1 MDNILNKTGLIL
13 LLSNPY
19 TELAT
24 NKIMEL
30 VNDLKNNNT
39 STILYEFNSYEKW
52 YELNSKKETLKK
64 SKIYLEQ
71 KSYLEDICYITR
83 NYKALYDIQYL
94 IIDGL
99 QEISTMTK
107 YELGR
112 LDIIS
117 IIIKQLK
124 ELAQELNISVIAT
137 APSSANIDEVEKDKH
152 KVLSYFWKAATAK
165 DYVDKIILLEKE
177 WKNENRI

>member
-1 MDNILNKTGLIL
+1 MNNETIINSKTGTLTIL
-13 LLSNPY
+13 LADPV

-52 YELNSKKETLKK
+52 YELNSKKEKLKK

-71 KSYLEDICYITR
+71 KSYLEKICYITR
-83 NYKALYDIQYL
+83 NYKAPYDIQYL

-124 ELAQELNISVIAT
+124 ELAQELNISIIAT
-137 APSSANIDEVEKDKH
+137 APTKPKIYELNSDKS
-152 KVLSYFWKAATAK
+152 KLLSYFCKAKTAK
-165 DYVDKIILLEKE
+165 DYIDEIIILEKE
-177 WKNENRI
+177 